1 MIQHKCQLFT
11 YSNDKLFSHAYSLTD
26 ISFSYK
32 ISRENR
38 KNKNFIMKNNRRI
51 RVRIR
56 FVLFHSELSPTD
68 PGCNIL
74 QNLLGRKKYEEEMSD
89 KQSP

>member
-1 MIQHKCQLFT
+1 
-11 YSNDKLFSHAYSLTD
+11 
-26 ISFSYK
+26 
-32 ISRENR
+32 
-38 KNKNFIMKNNRRI
+38 MKNNRRI

-68 PGCNIL
+68 PRCNIL

-89 KQSP
+89 KQPP

>member
-1 MIQHKCQLFT
+1 
-11 YSNDKLFSHAYSLTD
+11 
-26 ISFSYK
+26 
-32 ISRENR
+32 
-38 KNKNFIMKNNRRI
+38 MKNNRRI

-89 KQSP
+89 KQPP